1 MTRILVL
8 GGGQQGFVV
17 ATELSKR
24 HQVIVGDKELVLG
37 SSPHES
43 FVFDSVIIDAEVPG
57 TYVAI
62 MEQVDLVVGCLP
74 SCVGTGPVE
83 EAAKLGVD
91 FVDLSFTNR
100 NLAYLN
106 PLAKHSGSTILY
118 DCGLAPGLSNM
129 LVGRALEV
137 HGGKMS
143 FATILVGGISKN
155 QDMPYGY
162 VNSWSLPDL
171 KEEYTRTARYVK
183 GGKIVTAHPLYT
195 KPEIVSIRDRKF
207 EAFYNDG
214 VRSMLALRDK
224 VPNITELGL
233 RWPGH
238 MAKVHALMDEGRFV
252 SEFENKCHSG
262 QDMVVLRVTTPE
274 IVYDME
280 VDGDQLQGG
289 LSAMAK
295 TTAYSCAAFVESI
308 LSGVYKIPGVSSPE
322 EFGGHQDASDFVL
335 EYLRERNIEIN
346 AT

>member
-1 MTRILVL
+1 M
-8 GGGQQGFVV
+8 
-17 ATELSKR
+17 
-24 HQVIVGDKELVLG
+24 
-37 SSPHES
+37 
-43 FVFDSVIIDAEVPG
+43 
-57 TYVAI
+57 
-62 MEQVDLVVGCLP
+62 GCLP
-74 SCVGTGPVE
+74 SCVGTAPVE

-91 FVDLSFTNR
+91 FVDLSFTDR

-106 PLAKHSGSTILY
+106 PLANHSGSTILH

-129 LVGRALEV
+129 LVGRALSE

-155 QDMPYGY
+155 QNMPYGY

-214 VRSMLALRDK
+214 VRSMLSLRDK

-238 MAKVHALMDEGRFV
+238 MAKVHALMDEGRLV
-252 SEFENKCHSG
+252 SEFEAKCHSG

-280 VDGDQLQGG
+280 VDGDQLHDG

-295 TTAYSCAAFVESI
+295 TTAFSCAAFAEAI
-308 LSGVYKIPGVSSPE
+308 LSGTYKSPGVNPPE
-322 EFGGHQDASDFVL
+322 EFGRNKAAFDFVID
-335 EYLRERNIEIN
+335 YLSDRNIEIN